1 MAFPTPKV
9 YIAFDDGPYVASPT
23 WTDVS
28 SYVFSAN
35 VNRGR
40 ANDYANVVGTAFVV
54 LNNDSRLFDPWN
66 TAGTYYGKLLPRR
79 QIKIEG
85 VSGATT
91 YPVFRGYIAAFP
103 AQFANAGKSGTVSL
117 QCFDALALLAQ
128 EQMPEALDLFTRS
141 LNPFAYY
148 KLNDPQ
154 GSTLFTDS
162 IGGNSM
168 LASGVSTFNSRP
180 PLSANLIG
188 TSAFLPHS
196 GAFINTSQTKTST
209 QASIAFWVS
218 PQGVIQTGPFFT
230 LGGIDISVDVSPVG
244 ATEPEQRLQ
253 VEFWNGTAIVGT
265 GTIYVVKT
273 PVNSLP
279 RNQANHVAI
288 TFDQTGVLW
297 KIYINGILQTTTNT
311 TRSDFIGGTTTQL
324 SLDSTAQYQEL
335 SLYDDIL
342 SQAEVTGL
350 FNGASNVYVE
360 TTAAR
365 VARILD
371 YTSFPSALESITTT
385 PVATVSNISLGGE
398 NLAAELALVNNAEG
412 GLLYSSRNGTL
423 TFTDRNFVYSNTK
436 SNTSQATFATASIPY
451 EPQVSLQY
459 SGDQIRNVYQVSYS
473 GGGNVTSTNTASVTA
488 YGRNATTLETQL
500 STVAQASTLAAYEAA
515 VGGQLLST
523 ISPVSVGV
531 TAATSDWSTLLGLE
545 LFERYAITVNPST
558 GSSFSQTQLV
568 NQISHNIV
576 PGQWKMRVDGSA
588 RYSSWFIIN
597 SSLLGGADLLQ

>member
-9 YIAFDDGPYVASPT
+9 YIAFNDGPYVASPT

-168 LASGVSTFNSRP
+168 LASGTSAFISRP
-180 PLSANLIG
+180 PMGANLIG
-188 TSAFLPHS
+188 TSAFLPRQT
-196 GAFINTSQTKTST
+196 AFINTTQTKTST

-230 LGGIDISVDVSPVG
+230 LGGIAISIDVAPTPS
-244 ATEPEQRLQ
+244 ADQRLQ
-253 VEFWNGTAIVGT
+253 VEFWNGTATVGT

-273 PVNSLP
+273 PVDSLP

-288 TFDQTGVLW
+288 TFDQTGIVW

-311 TRSDFIGGTTTQL
+311 TRSDFIGGTTTSL
-324 SLDSTAQYQEL
+324 SINGVAQYQEL

-342 SQAEVTGL
+342 TQAEVTGL

-371 YTSFPSALESITTT
+371 YTSYPSALESITTT

-423 TFTDRNFVYSNTK
+423 TFTDRNYVYSNTK

-459 SGDQIRNVYQVSYS
+459 SGDEIRNVYQVSYS

-500 STVAQASTLAAYEAA
+500 SSVAQATTLAAYEAA
-515 VGGQLLST
+515 IGGQLLST

-588 RYSSWFIIN
+588 RFTAWFIIN
-597 SSLLGGADLLQ
+597 KSLLGGTDLLQ

>member
-9 YIAFDDGPYVASPT
+9 YIAFNDGPYVASPT

-40 ANDYANVVGTAFVV
+40 ADDYSNAVGTAFVV

-85 VSGATT
+85 ISGGTT
-91 YPVFRGYIAAFP
+91 YPVFRGFIAAWP

-128 EQMPEALDLFTRS
+128 EQMPGALDLFTRS

-162 IGGNSM
+162 IGANSM
-168 LASGVSTFNSRP
+168 LASGTSAFISRP
-180 PLSANLIG
+180 PMSANLIG
-188 TSAFLPHS
+188 TSAFLPTQTT
-196 GAFINTSQTKTST
+196 FVNTTATKTST
-209 QASIAFWVS
+209 QASIAFWVT
-218 PQGVIQTGPFFT
+218 PQGVSQTGPFFT
-230 LGGIDISVDVSPVG
+230 LGGIAIAVDVSPV
-244 ATEPEQRLQ
+244 AVSSIEQRLQ
-253 VEFWNGTAIVGT
+253 VEFWNGTATVGT

-273 PVNSLP
+273 PVDSLP

-288 TFDQTGVLW
+288 TFDQTGIVW
-297 KIYINGILQTTTNT
+297 NIYINGILQTTTNT
-311 TRSDFIGGTTTQL
+311 TRSDFIGGTTTSL
-324 SLDSTAQYQEL
+324 SIDGVAQYQEL

-371 YTSFPSALESITTT
+371 YTSFPSALESVTTT

-412 GLLYSSRNGTL
+412 GVLYSSRNGTL

-436 SNTSQATFATASIPY
+436 SNTVQATFATGSIPY
-451 EPQVSLQY
+451 EPQVSLEY
-459 SGDQIRNVYQVSYS
+459 SGDKIRNVYQVTYS
-473 GGGNVTSTNTASVTA
+473 GGGNTTATNTASVSA
-488 YGRNATTLETQL
+488 YGRNATSLETQL
-500 STVAQASTLAAYEAA
+500 STVAQAATLASYDAT
-515 VGGQLLST
+515 VGGQLLSD

-545 LFERYAITVNPST
+545 LFERYTITVNPST
-558 GSSFSQTQLV
+558 GSAFSQTQLI
-568 NQISHNIV
+568 NRISHNIV
-576 PGQWKMRVDGSA
+576 PGQWKMNVDGSA
-588 RYSSWFIIN
+588 RFTAWFILN
-597 SSLLGGADLLQ
+597 KSLLGGPDLLQ

>member
-40 ANDYANVVGTAFVV
+40 ADDYSNAVGTAFVV

-85 VSGATT
+85 ISGATT

-128 EQMPEALDLFTRS
+128 EQMPGALDLFTRS
-141 LNPFAYY
+141 LNPTAYY

-154 GSTLFTDS
+154 GSQIFTDS
-162 IGGNSM
+162 INGNS
-168 LASGVSTFNSRP
+168 LIKYGADFVSRP
-180 PLSANLIG
+180 SMNSNLIG
-188 TSAFLPHS
+188 TSSFL
-196 GAFINTSQTKTST
+196 SQTSGWTNT
-209 QASIAFWVS
+209 QTPITTTTASIAFWAQSTVTNTGYAFLWINGIQLYVRICPES
-218 PQGVIQTGPFFT
+218 PFDDRLEVQIMDG
-230 LGGIDISVDVSPVG
+230 SSAS
-244 ATEPEQRLQ
+244 ATYNVYKVRTPAGSFPKNTAAH
-253 VEFWNGTAIVGT
+253 VAVTYNKSGTAW
-265 GTIYVVKT
+265 
-273 PVNSLP
+273 N
-279 RNQANHVAI
+279 
-288 TFDQTGVLW
+288 
-297 KIYINGILQTTTNT
+297 IYINGVLQTTTST
-311 TRSDFIGGTTTQL
+311 TSTAAGGGTFQEITLFGAGQF
-324 SLDSTAQYQEL
+324 QEL
-335 SLYDDIL
+335 STYSYVL
-342 SQAEVTGL
+342 SQAQVTAL

-365 VARILD
+365 VARIID
-371 YTSFPSALESITTT
+371 YTSFPSALESITST
-385 PVATVSNISLGGE
+385 PVASVSNISLGGE

-412 GLLYSSRNGTL
+412 GLLYTSRNGTL
-423 TFTDRNFVYSNTK
+423 TFTDRTFVYTNTK
-436 SNTSQATFATASIPY
+436 SNTTQATFATASIPY
-451 EPQVSLQY
+451 EPQVSLEY
-459 SGDQIRNVYQVSYS
+459 SGDQIRNVYQVTYS

-488 YGRNATTLETQL
+488 YGRNATSLDTQL
-500 STVAQASTLAAYEAA
+500 STIAQAVTLAAYDAT

-531 TAATSDWSTLLGLE
+531 TAATADWSTLLGLE
-545 LFERYAITVNPST
+545 LFERYGITVNPST
-558 GSSFSQTQLV
+558 GSAFSQTQLV
-568 NQISHNIV
+568 NRISHSIV
-576 PGQWKMRVDGSA
+576 PGQWKMTVDGSA
-588 RYSSWFIIN
+588 RYSSWFILN
-597 SSLLGGADLLQ
+597 KSSLNGPDLLQ